1 MHEVHGT
8 KAFPS
13 KRANGRLTF
22 TAMLTAAAV
31 YLAGWAVGCID
42 PGTPVDRGGSGTSP
56 VPPVF
61 PGAQG
66 FGAHT
71 IGGRGGRVIEVT
83 NLNDAGSGSL
93 RAALEASGA
102 RIVVFRTGGTI
113 ELSDE
118 IEVTNPYLTVAGQ
131 TAPGGGITLKS
142 RPSNESGTIDIHT
155 HDVVLRYL
163 RMRSGPHTEEGESN
177 PLAIDDEAFNVVVDH
192 CSFSWGVNE
201 NLTTY
206 DGTHDIT
213 LSWNV
218 ISEAL
223 SRSVHPE
230 GEHSRGLFISGDGS
244 RNVTAHHNLVVHNN
258 RRNPEVNTVGT
269 VDVVNNV
276 IYNYGEVAG
285 QVSDKRGGVP
295 LNFVGNYYKPGP
307 DSDRSRYELDVY
319 LVRDTGLRL
328 YVRGNIGPHRQ
339 LDSLP
344 DAYTVEPEGRQ
355 FMVGS
360 RHPAPAVTTTSAA
373 TAYEDVLARAGARV
387 PYVDPVDQ
395 RIVREVR
402 EGRGRIIDDPSEVG
416 GWPSLSRGTA
426 PEDSDHDGMP
436 NAWESARGLDPT
448 RDDGRGDA
456 DRDGYTNVEEYLNG
470 LVPGG

>member
-1 MHEVHGT
+1 M
-8 KAFPS
+8 
-13 KRANGRLTF
+13 RGRKLRLAF
-22 TAMLTAAAV
+22 TAVLGAV
-31 YLAGWAVGCID
+31 AVFLAG
-42 PGTPVDRGGSGTSP
+42 RGVAC
-56 VPPVF
+56 VPPPGAPAF

-83 NLNDAGSGSL
+83 NLNDAGAGSL
-93 RAALEASGA
+93 RAALEAPGA

-118 IEVTNPYLTVAGQ
+118 IEVRNPYLTVAGQ

-142 RPSNESGTIDIHT
+142 RPSNQSGTIDIVT

-177 PLAIDDEAFNVVVDH
+177 PLALDEGAFNVVVDH
-192 CSFSWGVNE
+192 CSLSWGVNE

-206 DGTHDIT
+206 DETHDIT

-218 ISEAL
+218 ISEGL

-244 RNVTAHHNLVVHNN
+244 RNVTAHHNLIVHNN
-258 RRNPEVNTVGT
+258 KRSPEVNTVGT

-276 IYNYGEVAG
+276 IYNYGAVAG
-285 QVSDKRGGVP
+285 QVSDKRGVP

-307 DSDRSRYELDVY
+307 DSDRSRYELDAY
-319 LVRDTGLRL
+319 LVRGTGLRL

-360 RHPAPAVTTTSAA
+360 RHRAPAVTTTSAA
-373 TAYEDVLARAGARV
+373 RAYEDVLARAGARV

-395 RIVREVR
+395 RIIREVR
-402 EGRGRIIDDPSEVG
+402 EGRGRIIDDSSEVG
-416 GWPSLSRGTA
+416 GWPALSRGTA
-426 PEDSDHDGMP
+426 PPDSDHDGMP
-436 NAWESARGLDPT
+436 NLWESARGFNPT
-448 RDDGRGDA
+448 RDDSRGDA

-470 LVPGG
+470 LVPGA